1 MGMIMGSKAIVQI
14 TMPEK
19 LWLGAISRLNPSF
32 EFRITAFVPISQDPF
47 IGNSLVS
54 ITGFQPKAHQI
65 VESIQAHPS
74 IKEIQILKEST
85 CAVDLESRTLD
96 PYLLQSIVRSCVLV
110 NLPVIIQDGFAKFEI
125 SGSREN
131 INEFL
136 EILESKK
143 IKSELKEIGEF
154 TQNTDYLLT
163 PRQQQIFDTAKK
175 SGYFESPR
183 KINLSSLADNLGMAK
198 STLSSMMQRIYAKL
212 LGN

>member
-1 MGMIMGSKAIVQI
+1 MGSKSRIDIQ
-14 TMPEK
+14 MPEK
-19 LWLGAISRLNPSF
+19 LWLGAVSRQHPSF
-32 EFRITAFVPISQDPF
+32 EFRITAFVPINHDPF

-54 ITGFQPKAHQI
+54 ITGFQPKAHLI
-65 VESIQAHPS
+65 VESIQTHPS
-74 IKEIQILKEST
+74 LKEIQILKEST

-110 NLPVIIQDGFAKFEI
+110 NLPVIIQDGVAQFEI
-125 SGSREN
+125 SGSRES

-136 EILESKK
+136 DILESKG
-143 IKSELKEIGEF
+143 IKVELKEIGEF

-163 PRQQQIFDTAKK
+163 PRQQQIFDSAKK
-175 SGYFESPR
+175 SGYFDSPR
-183 KINLSSLADNLGMAK
+183 KINLSTLAENIGMAK

>member
-1 MGMIMGSKAIVQI
+1 MGSKASIHI
-14 TMPEK
+14 TMPDK
-19 LWLGAISRLNPSF
+19 LWLGAVSRVHPAY
-32 EFRITAFVPISQDPF
+32 EFRINAFVPISQDPF

-54 ITGFQPKAHQI
+54 ITGFQTAGVLETLK
-65 VESIQAHPS
+65 SHPS
-74 IKEIQILKEST
+74 LKSFRILKETT
-85 CAVDLESRTLD
+85 CCSDIETQTFD
-96 PYLLQSIVRSCVLV
+96 PLLLQSIVKSAVLV
-110 NLPVIIQDGFAKFEI
+110 NLPVLIQNGIAKFEL

-136 EILESKK
+136 EFLESRNV
-143 IKSELKEIGEF
+143 KSELKEIGEF

-175 SGYFESPR
+175 SGYFDSPR
-183 KINLSSLADNLGMAK
+183 KINLTSLAENLGMAK